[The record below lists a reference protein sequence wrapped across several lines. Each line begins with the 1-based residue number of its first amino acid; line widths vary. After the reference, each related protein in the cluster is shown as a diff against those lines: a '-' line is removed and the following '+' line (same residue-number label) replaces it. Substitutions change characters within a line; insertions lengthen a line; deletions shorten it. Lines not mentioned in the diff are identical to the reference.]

1 MYQYDVIVAGGG
13 ISGLRAAVD
22 LSSRGRKV
30 LLLEQRQ
37 YCGGRAYSFSDAVTS
52 SMVDNGQHL
61 MMGCY
66 HETRRFLRLIGTE
79 HLTLLQPE
87 LRIDYL
93 CPSQNDHQLRFN
105 RFPAP
110 FHVVG
115 GLIGFTAI
123 PFNDRIKMLLVAKE
137 LMKTSSWKE
146 QELDRLT
153 VDEWLTKLGQSGISR
168 KCLWDVITVGAMNNH
183 PKNVSALML
192 FRVLRAAFL
201 GNSENASLLIPRAGL
216 GELFADP
223 AVRFIKTHGGEVCT
237 GIGVKK
243 IMLEGTTVKSV
254 LTSKGT
260 VLHAKSFVSAI
271 PWYAF
276 EEVLSANHQT
286 SNLVFDVKSGSI
298 KENFKSSPIIS
309 IHLWLDREVT
319 NLDFA
324 ALLETR
330 IQWLFN
336 KSTLLNEKQKGT
348 SVRQYLSLVISA
360 ADEFINLNTKRLVEI
375 AMEDLR
381 RVLPRARDA
390 KIVRSLV
397 IKEKRS
403 TFIPSPGLE
412 ALRPNARTKLGNLF
426 LAGDWTAT
434 GYPATI
440 EGAVMSGIRAAELI
454 G

>member
-13 ISGLRAAVD
+13 ISGLRAAVE
-22 LSSRGRKV
+22 LSARGRKV
-30 LLLEQRQ
+30 LLLEQRLS
-37 YCGGRAYSFSDAVTS
+37 CGGRAYSFPDALTS

-79 HLTLLQPE
+79 HLALLQPE
-87 LRIDYL
+87 LRIVYVS
-93 CPSQNDHQLRFN
+93 PSQNDNQLKFN
-105 RFPAP
+105 RLPAP
-110 FHVVG
+110 FNILG

-123 PFNDRIKMLLVAKE
+123 PFNDRLKMLLVAKE
-137 LMKTSSWKE
+137 LMNTSPGKE
-146 QELDRLT
+146 QELDRLS
-153 VDEWLTKLGQSGISR
+153 VDEWLTKHGQSDISR
-168 KCLWDVITVGAMNNH
+168 KYLWDIITIGAMNNN

-192 FRVLRAAFL
+192 FRVLRAAFF
-201 GNSENASLLIPRAGL
+201 GKSENASLLIPRAGL
-216 GELFADP
+216 NEVFVDP
-223 AVRFIKTHGGEVCT
+223 AVQFIKTHGGDVFT
-237 GIGVKK
+237 GIGIKRM
-243 IMLEGTTVKSV
+243 ILEGTSVKSV
-254 LTSKGT
+254 LTSKGK
-260 VLHAKSFVSAI
+260 VLHAKSFISAI

-276 EEVLSANHQT
+276 EEVLSASHQN
-286 SNLVFDVKSGSI
+286 SNLVFDPRSGSV

-324 ALLETR
+324 ALLDTR
-330 IQWLFN
+330 IQWFFN
-336 KSTLLNEKQKGT
+336 KSKLFHEKKEGT
-348 SVRQYLSLVISA
+348 AARQYLSLVISA
-360 ADEFINLNTKRLVEI
+360 ADEFINLNKKQLAEI

-390 KIVRSLV
+390 KAVRSLV
-397 IKEKRS
+397 IKEKRA

-440 EGAVMSGIRAAELI
+440 EGAVMSGRRAAELI